1 VHGKP
6 LLEWI
11 LLVHVTCR
19 TDAIDQDNNLGLVT
33 QVVDAFFSQTVIKL
47 GKTFAALTVADLAKQ
62 VFPSPVDEEIA
73 ESAVS
78 SLIMSGALNATLVQ
92 MQDHAGL
99 SMLRF
104 SIALSF
110 PRLSHE
116 LDVQTH
122 LRQERQLMESLV
134 CNLEE
139 TNYNLGMSD
148 ECVDSLQ
155 RGQAWSASGGANPT
169 TAEEAGLEMD
179 EDLMG
184 DMS

>member
-1 VHGKP
+1 V
-6 LLEWI
+6 
-11 LLVHVTCR
+11 
-19 TDAIDQDNNLGLVT
+19 A

-62 VFPSPVDEEIA
+62 VFPSPVEEEVA

-78 SLIMSGALNATLVQ
+78 SLIMSGALDATLVHTE
-92 MQDHAGL
+92 DHAGL

-104 SIALSF
+104 STSLSL
-110 PRLSHE
+110 PLLSHE
-116 LDVQTH
+116 LDVQSR
-122 LRQERQLMESLV
+122 LKQERLLMEAFVS
-134 CNLEE
+134 NLEE
-139 TNYNLGMSD
+139 TNNNLGLSD

-155 RGQAWSASGGANPT
+155 KGQGWSASGGVNP
-169 TAEEAGLEMD
+169 AIEETGLDMD